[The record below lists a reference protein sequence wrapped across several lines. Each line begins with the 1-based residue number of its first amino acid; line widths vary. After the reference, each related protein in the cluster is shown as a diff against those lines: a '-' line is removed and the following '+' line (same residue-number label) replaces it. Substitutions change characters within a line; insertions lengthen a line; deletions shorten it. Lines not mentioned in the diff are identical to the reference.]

1 MPTIL
6 AAAASGLVHNQDI
19 LDTVAHNLANANTS
33 GFKAFRALHQGLPD
47 AAATA
52 DSGRLGVAVT
62 TRDLLLT
69 PAAVIASDSPL
80 HAALQDDAF
89 FVIRGEAGEPVYT
102 RYGGFLL
109 DGEGTLVDFAGRIVP
124 GENGDPIRL
133 PAGWSAAAIDSNGV
147 VSALD
152 ENGERQELGRIRV
165 ARFANPQGLEA
176 LGDGLYRPTANSGEP
191 QVASPGDEGF
201 APLRPGTLES
211 SNVDVAQEFVSMI
224 VAQRAYSACAKTFA
238 VGDAM
243 LELATRI
250 TR

>member
-6 AAAASGLVHNQDI
+6 GAAASGLIHNQNV

-33 GFKAFRALHQGLPD
+33 AFKAFRALHQGLPNPD
-47 AAATA
+47 PAPET
-52 DSGRLGVAVT
+52 SRLGVAAT
-62 TRDLLLT
+62 TRDLLLQ
-69 PAAVIASDSPL
+69 PGALLASDSPL
-80 HAALQDDAF
+80 HAALQDGAF
-89 FVIRGEAGEPVYT
+89 FIIRGDGGEALFT

-109 DGEGTLVDFAGRIVP
+109 DGEGTLVDYAGRIVP
-124 GENGDPIRL
+124 DVNGDPIRL
-133 PAGWSAAAIDSNGV
+133 PEGFTSPFLDPNG
-147 VSALD
+147 SLIALD
-152 ENGERQELGRIRV
+152 ENGEPREVARLPL
-165 ARFANPQGLEA
+165 ARFANPEGLEL
-176 LGDGLYRPTANSGEP
+176 LGGGLYRPTLNSGEP
-191 QVASPGDEGF
+191 EYGTPGDQGF

-224 VAQRAYSACAKTFA
+224 VAQRAYSACARTFA

>member
-33 GFKAFRALHQGLPD
+33 AFKAFRALHQGLPD
-47 AAATA
+47 PAASE
-52 DSGRLGVAVT
+52 DSGRLGVATT
-62 TRDLLLT
+62 TRDLLLA
-69 PAAVIASDSPL
+69 PGALLASDSPL

-89 FVIRGEAGEPVYT
+89 FVIRAENGEPIYT

-109 DGEGTLVDFAGRIVP
+109 DAEGTLVDFAGRIVP
-124 GENGDPIRL
+124 GANGEPLRL
-133 PAGWSAAAIDSNGV
+133 PPGFSAPMLDSNGV
-147 VSALD
+147 LSALD
-152 ENGERQELGRIRV
+152 ENGDRQEIGQLTV
-165 ARFANPQGLEA
+165 ARFANPAGLEL
-176 LGDGLYRPTANSGEP
+176 LGEGLYRPTLNSGEP
-191 QVASPGDEGF
+191 QVGTPAAEGF

-211 SNVDVAQEFVSMI
+211 SNVDMAQEFVNML
-224 VAQRAYSACAKTFA
+224 VAQRAYSACAKAFS

-250 TR
+250 NR

>member
-109 DGEGTLVDFAGRIVP
+109 DGKGTLVDFAGRIVP

-133 PAGWSAAAIDSNGV
+133 PAGWSAAMPSTPPASSPPSTKTA
-147 VSALD
+147 SARSSAASAWHGLPTPRASKRSATASTARPRTAA
-152 ENGERQELGRIRV
+152 NRRSRHPGMRV
-165 ARFANPQGLEA
+165 LPHCGPARSKAPMWTWP
-176 LGDGLYRPTANSGEP
+176 RNS
-191 QVASPGDEGF
+191 
-201 APLRPGTLES
+201 
-211 SNVDVAQEFVSMI
+211 
-224 VAQRAYSACAKTFA
+224 SA
-238 VGDAM
+238 
-243 LELATRI
+243 
-250 TR
+250 